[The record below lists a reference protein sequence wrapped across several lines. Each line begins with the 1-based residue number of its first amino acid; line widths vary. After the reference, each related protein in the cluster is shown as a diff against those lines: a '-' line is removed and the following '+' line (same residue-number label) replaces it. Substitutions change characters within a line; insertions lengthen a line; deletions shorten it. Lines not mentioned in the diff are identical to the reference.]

1 MKENAYF
8 DNAAT
13 SWPKPEPVYAFMDAF
28 FRSHGVNPGRS
39 GHALAVEAEQMI
51 VQTRTMLARFFGFSG
66 PSERVVFAQNGTDAL
81 NQAMG
86 GLIRAGDHLVT
97 TRLEHNAV
105 LRTTNHLERDGEV
118 AVTRV
123 SPGADGYV
131 DAADIEAAVRPDTR
145 AIVLNH
151 ASNVTGRVQP
161 LAEVARIARER
172 DLPLIVDA
180 AQTAG
185 VLPIDM
191 DALGIAVLAFPGH
204 KGLFGPMGIGGL
216 IVSESVTLRPSR
228 FGGTGVDSISTY
240 QPEAYPHRLE
250 AGTVSVPGIAGL
262 HAAQHWF
269 RELGTRLAASVG
281 EGAASGAVAGPDL
294 DAVTEVVMARLR
306 DGSFARVPD
315 DHGALCRL
323 AVEHVHAVEM
333 GHLARIESALAGRPG
348 VRVLT
353 GSSGAVPVVGRDDGP
368 EDVSVG
374 HGERPDTGP
383 RVATLSFTVEGLDTA
398 RVADALDAD
407 HGICA
412 RAGLQCAPL
421 VHVDAGTA
429 ESGGTVRLSPGFFTD
444 EEDMAQLLEAL
455 DEVLATA
462 PPALERREE
471 RVS

>member
-1 MKENAYF
+1 M
-8 DNAAT
+8 
-13 SWPKPEPVYAFMDAF
+13 
-28 FRSHGVNPGRS
+28 
-39 GHALAVEAEQMI
+39 
-51 VQTRTMLARFFGFSG
+51 
-66 PSERVVFAQNGTDAL
+66 
-81 NQAMG
+81 
-86 GLIRAGDHLVT
+86 
-97 TRLEHNAV
+97 
-105 LRTTNHLERDGEV
+105 
-118 AVTRV
+118 
-123 SPGADGYV
+123 
-131 DAADIEAAVRPDTR
+131 
-145 AIVLNH
+145 
-151 ASNVTGRVQP
+151 
-161 LAEVARIARER
+161 
-172 DLPLIVDA
+172 
-180 AQTAG
+180 
-185 VLPIDM
+185 
-191 DALGIAVLAFPGH
+191 
-204 KGLFGPMGIGGL
+204 
-216 IVSESVTLRPSR
+216 
-228 FGGTGVDSISTY
+228 
-240 QPEAYPHRLE
+240 
-250 AGTVSVPGIAGL
+250 SVPGIAGL